1 MEWSEP
7 RLHGENSRA
16 QAVRGNQQNALDA
29 KTNQKTFVSE
39 TGRPDAGTRTLHY
52 YSAGSSETGSEEKG
66 EKNRISG
73 AEICRFVVSE
83 MKTKPACSCMSLL
96 RCPITEKS
104 CKASGQTFGHSW
116 MHYGMFASQRRALQ
130 QGVTLVGWG
139 HGARGSAASP
149 DQATGSH
156 VLTEAQKRL
165 PSFAYSPS
173 PFFNM
178 HERCT
183 LV

>member
-1 MEWSEP
+1 MQKQTKRPLSVK
-7 RLHGENSRA
+7 RAGQMQGRGRCTITLRVLLRRA
-16 QAVRGNQQNALDA
+16 QR
-29 KTNQKTFVSE
+29 KKE
-39 TGRPDAGTRTLHY
+39 RK
-52 YSAGSSETGSEEKG
+52 TGSRE
-66 EKNRISG
+66 RRS
-73 AEICRFVVSE
+73 ADSSYL
-83 MKTKPACSCMSLL
+83 PACSCMSLL

-173 PFFNM
+173 PFFNV